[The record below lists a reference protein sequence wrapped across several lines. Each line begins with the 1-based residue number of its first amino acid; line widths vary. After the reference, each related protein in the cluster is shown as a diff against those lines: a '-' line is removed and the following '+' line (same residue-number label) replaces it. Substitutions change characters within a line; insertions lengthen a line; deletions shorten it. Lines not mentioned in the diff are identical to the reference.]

1 MLHAAARPQA
11 PGCAGVAGP
20 NTLRRNMAQTNPAP
34 ATLRGIAA
42 EPLRPKPAQAAIYNI
57 EEFFGW
63 VSTVAD
69 VCGAVSQMAE

>member
-1 MLHAAARPQA
+1 
-11 PGCAGVAGP
+11 
-20 NTLRRNMAQTNPAP
+20 MAQTNPAP

-63 VSTVAD
+63 ASTVAD